1 MATEAQIVV
10 DTLKQRGYGE
20 TTDLDNKFSY
30 AGGMKNILGMRK
42 TGMTLSLRI
51 ENPSSIL
58 RRVALVPTMISGY
71 DAENGAELEEREIL
85 PFFKKE
91 FEEEKGESQ
100 ETVLTIESLD
110 ADQDLER
117 IAREASFVPFQLTA
131 MHMRSF
137 NLDTGNPESGNFG
150 NVVESHFSTP
160 WKKDGAPRKLL
171 LSKFQSQKDNQLTL
185 GKVDFVKENFP
196 AFVSS
201 NDLLIVQINP
211 GTRLDLTFDIGA
223 RYSASEYFNRQ
234 VREGMNLLNS
244 VSVER

>member
-1 MATEAQIVV
+1 MATDAQIVV

-42 TGMTLSLRI
+42 TGTTLSLRI

-71 DAENGAELEEREIL
+71 DVEKGDFLEKRDVS
-85 PFFKKE
+85 PFFKEE
-91 FEEEKGESQ
+91 FEEDTGGGT

-110 ADQDLER
+110 ADQELDR
-117 IAREASFVPFQLTA
+117 IAREASFVPFQITA

-137 NLDTGNPESGNFG
+137 NLETKNPESGNFG
-150 NVVESHFSTP
+150 NVVESYFSTP
-160 WKKDGAPRKLL
+160 WKKEGAPRKLL

-201 NDLLIVQINP
+201 NDMLIVQINP

-223 RYSASEYFNRQ
+223 RYSVSEYFNRQ